1 MSELISYESIIK
13 VIDYISSF
21 VISLLLIYML
31 FILVYITLFFLFS
44 WKRLSDVEFL
54 QNEINRQFF
63 EQYKENPQN
72 SQIKEQLLAAMNTYY
87 EAIYAK
93 NIRKLGGTAEYKY
106 GFSHLILVIAGIGEP
121 LLNDFMVKQKREFYS
136 KMLSTVQDV

>member
-21 VISLLLIYML
+21 AIPLLLIYML

-44 WKRLSDVEFL
+44 WKRLSANDFL
-54 QNEINRQFF
+54 YNEANFQLF
-63 EQYKENPQN
+63 EQYKADPQN
-72 SQIKEQLLAAMNTYY
+72 PLLKEQLLAAMDTYY

-93 NIRKLGGTAEYKY
+93 NIRKNGGTAEYKY
-106 GFSHLILVIAGIGEP
+106 GFSQLILVIFGIGEP
-121 LLNDFMVKQKREFYS
+121 LNDFMVKQKREFYS